1 MAQEIRIQE
10 TLKASPQEVFD
21 YLADHEKFVALFGG
35 QGRRIVDGAETPN
48 GLGSVRRIGAGPIAV
63 EETITAVEPPHRIEY
78 RITRG
83 SPLRDHRGEIRL
95 SAEGAGTRLDYQIQ
109 FRGRLPLIGH
119 IVAAALRAGW
129 RRHARRQ
136 LQSLG

>member
-10 TLKASPQEVFD
+10 SLTASPEQVFD

-35 QGRRIVDGAETPN
+35 QGRRVVDGEKTPN
-48 GLGSVRRIGAGPIAV
+48 GLGSVRRIGPGPIAF
-63 EETITAVEPPHRIEY
+63 EETITAFEPPRRIEY

-95 SAEGAGTRLDYQIQ
+95 SPEGTGTRLDYLIQ
-109 FRGRLPLIGH
+109 FRGRFPLIGR

-129 RRHARRQ
+129 QRHARPQ
-136 LQSLG
+136 LQQLG